1 MTSTSTSSDH
11 NTSPAT
17 GTSNGVVLEI
27 SVSQYDASGISS
39 AQIRKADGEVTPS
52 TAGIATISAAPPI
65 PSTSQ
70 QLPQPAP
77 PTVTTASQASQT
89 STTTS
94 QASQAATARPAQG
107 TPKPRTS
114 SVRQTLEAVFAK
126 NPSPSDAVF
135 MKLAEALKIEDIE
148 PVKQLFALWRRNG
161 HKLILNPTPAAIG
174 EGASSS
180 T

>member
-77 PTVTTASQASQT
+77 PTVTTASQT

-94 QASQAATARPAQG
+94 QASQTATARPAQG

-114 SVRQTLEAVFAK
+114 SVRQTLEAVFVK

-161 HKLILNPTPAAIG
+161 HKSILNPTPAAIG